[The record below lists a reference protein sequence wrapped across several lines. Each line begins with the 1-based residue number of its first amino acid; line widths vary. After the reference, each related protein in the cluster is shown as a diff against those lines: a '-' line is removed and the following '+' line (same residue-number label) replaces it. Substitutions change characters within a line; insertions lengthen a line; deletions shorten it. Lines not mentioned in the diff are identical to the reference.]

1 MALDQEWDRRF
12 NPHRYD
18 SSGKPTDEAM
28 RLASS
33 KDATGG
39 ADGAE
44 TAGPRRLRV
53 SPSFLRNKAGRA
65 DEVRAAFRKT
75 DDSAVGSGGAG
86 SVAEGIEG
94 FRSSPAFAVFLDRWR
109 AQMNELER
117 ALQHEVAAPLR
128 AAARDFH
135 ADDQRTRGT
144 LDRFDSFDRSG
155 RFGR

>member
-1 MALDQEWDRRF
+1 MALDEEWDRRF

-18 SSGKPTDEAM
+18 SSGQPTAEAM

-39 ADGAE
+39 AGA
-44 TAGPRRLRV
+44 TGGMGPAGARRLRV
-53 SPSFLRNKAGRA
+53 SPSFLRDKAGKA
-65 DEVRAAFRKT
+65 DEVRAAFRRT
-75 DDSAVGSGGAG
+75 DDRAVGTGGAG
-86 SVAEGIEG
+86 SVAEGLKG

-117 ALQHEVAAPLR
+117 SLQHEVAAPLR

-144 LDRFDSFDRSG
+144 FDRFSRLDGFDR
-155 RFGR
+155 

>member
-1 MALDQEWDRRF
+1 MALDEEWDRRF
-12 NPHRYD
+12 HPHRYD
-18 SSGKPTDEAM
+18 SSGKRTDEAM

-39 ADGAE
+39 AGG
-44 TAGPRRLRV
+44 AGPAGSRRLRV
-53 SPSFLRNKAGRA
+53 SPSFLRDKAGKA
-65 DEVRAAFRKT
+65 DEVRAVFRKT
-75 DDSAVGSGGAG
+75 DDSAVGTGGTG
-86 SVAEGIEG
+86 SVAEGLKG

-117 ALQHEVAAPLR
+117 SLQHEVAAPLR

-144 LDRFDSFDRSG
+144 FDRFGQFD

>member
-1 MALDQEWDRRF
+1 MALDEEWDRRF

-18 SSGKPTDEAM
+18 GSGKPTGEAM

-39 ADGAE
+39 AGG
-44 TAGPRRLRV
+44 AGPRRLRV
-53 SPSFLRNKAGRA
+53 SPSFLRDKAGKA
-65 DEVRAAFRKT
+65 DEVRAAFKRT
-75 DDSAVGSGGAG
+75 DDRAVGTGGAG
-86 SVAEGIEG
+86 SVAEGLKG

-109 AQMNELER
+109 AQMTELER
-117 ALQHEVAAPLR
+117 SLQHEVAAPLR

-144 LDRFDSFDRSG
+144 FGRFDRFD
-155 RFGR
+155 RFGG

>member
-1 MALDQEWDRRF
+1 MALDEEWDRRF

-18 SSGKPTDEAM
+18 GSGKPTGESM

-39 ADGAE
+39 AG

-53 SPSFLRNKAGRA
+53 SPSFLRDKAGKA

-75 DDSAVGSGGAG
+75 DDSAVGTGGAG
-86 SVAEGIEG
+86 SVAEGLKG

-117 ALQHEVAAPLR
+117 SLRHEVAAPLR

-135 ADDQRTRGT
+135 ADDQHTRGT
-144 LDRFDSFDRSG
+144 FDRFD
-155 RFGR
+155 RFGG

>member
-1 MALDQEWDRRF
+1 MALDEEWDRRF

-18 SSGKPTDEAM
+18 GSGKPTGEAM

-39 ADGAE
+39 AGG
-44 TAGPRRLRV
+44 AGPRRLRV
-53 SPSFLRNKAGRA
+53 SPSFLRDKAGKA
-65 DEVRAAFRKT
+65 DEVRAAFRRT

-86 SVAEGIEG
+86 SVAEGLKG

-117 ALQHEVAAPLR
+117 SLQHEVAAPLR

-144 LDRFDSFDRSG
+144 LDRFGRFDRFD
-155 RFGR
+155 RFGG